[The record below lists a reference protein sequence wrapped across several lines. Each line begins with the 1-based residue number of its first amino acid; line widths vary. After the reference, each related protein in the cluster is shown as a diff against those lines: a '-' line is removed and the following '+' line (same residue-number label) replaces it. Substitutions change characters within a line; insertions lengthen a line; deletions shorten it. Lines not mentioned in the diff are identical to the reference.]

1 LKKKGLIGLA
11 LSYILSVTGLL
22 NGLIT
27 TFTETEKEMISV
39 ERTHQFKN
47 LDKENLKGSIRVNEN
62 WPIQGNIQFIDVCLR
77 YSDGSKYALDDVNLS
92 IIGGE
97 KIGIVG
103 RTGSGKSSLFT
114 SLFRLVELNSGVIL
128 IDGIPIRN
136 LDLLRLR
143 RAMSIITQD
152 PFLFN
157 SSLRDNIDP
166 YETYTNDEIRQVLD
180 KCRLNALSLDL
191 AVEENGKNLSC
202 GQRQLIC
209 LARALLTNAKI
220 LCIDEATA
228 SIDYETDN
236 YIQEILRTQFQSVT
250 ILTIAH
256 RINTILDYDKVIV
269 MNNGKLIEFDTIN
282 NLLNSKYSYFKQL
295 VDSEF
300 QSFKKN
306 KKQDETY
313 WKV

>member
-1 LKKKGLIGLA
+1 MA

-313 WKV
+313 